1 MLDKLD
7 YFQKEKENMTKKV
20 DLRVKRTNKLITQA
34 FIKLLRSKT
43 FDKITINDISDEA
56 MINRATFYSHFKD
69 KFDLFEQIIDKFLGE
84 FAAVLDEENLI
95 EKNSVNVKKIEGS
108 LATFYEFVQE
118 NPDLARIIVTH
129 SNTEILS
136 ERLLAIL
143 SERYS
148 EIFNALDVRND
159 NLKIPTDFVVS
170 YITSIFVVTLNWW
183 IGQKNDEMTA
193 SEFAALVIKLIS
205 NGHLTVLGVN
215 INRD

>member
-170 YITSIFVVTLNWW
+170 YITSIFVGTLNWW
-183 IGQKNDEMTA
+183 IGQNNDEMTA

>member
-95 EKNSVNVKKIEGS
+95 EKNSVNVKKNRRFS
-108 LATFYEFVQE
+108 C
-118 NPDLARIIVTH
+118 
-129 SNTEILS
+129 
-136 ERLLAIL
+136 
-143 SERYS
+143 
-148 EIFNALDVRND
+148 
-159 NLKIPTDFVVS
+159 DF
-170 YITSIFVVTLNWW
+170 L
-183 IGQKNDEMTA
+183 
-193 SEFAALVIKLIS
+193 
-205 NGHLTVLGVN
+205 
-215 INRD
+215 

>member
-1 MLDKLD
+1 MP
-7 YFQKEKENMTKKV
+7 KKV

-69 KFDLFEQIIDKFLGE
+69 KFDLFEQIVDKFLGE
-84 FAAVLDEENLI
+84 LAAVLDEENLI
-95 EKNSVNVKKIEGS
+95 EKNSVNVKRIEFS
-108 LATFYEFVQE
+108 LTKFYEFIRE
-118 NPDLARIIVTH
+118 NPALAQIIVTH
-129 SNTEILS
+129 SNEEMLS
-136 ERLLAIL
+136 KRLLTIL

-148 EIFNALDVRND
+148 EIFNSLDVRND

-170 YITSIFVVTLNWW
+170 YITSIFIGTLNWW
-183 IGQKNDEMTA
+183 IVQKNDEITA